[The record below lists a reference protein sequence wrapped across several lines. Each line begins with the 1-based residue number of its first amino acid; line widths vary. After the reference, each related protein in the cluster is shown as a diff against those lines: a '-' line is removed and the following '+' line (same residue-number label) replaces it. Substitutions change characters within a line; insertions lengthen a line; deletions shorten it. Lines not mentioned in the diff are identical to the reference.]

1 MKICIQTSYFRQERI
16 KAHLCTL
23 CAMEKTVIIGII
35 SAIVLGLFFAAIG
48 STTSIYAQNVTGG
61 GGNVTKSNVTGG
73 NVTGGNATKS
83 NATAG
88 GPQCKIPVLGP
99 ALPGCK

>member
-1 MKICIQTSYFRQERI
+1 
-16 KAHLCTL
+16 
-23 CAMEKTVIIGII
+23 MEKTVIIGII

-61 GGNVTKSNVTGG
+61 NVTKG
-73 NVTGGNATKS
+73 NVTGANATKS

-99 ALPGCK
+99 SLPGCK

>member
-1 MKICIQTSYFRQERI
+1 
-16 KAHLCTL
+16 
-23 CAMEKTVIIGII
+23 MEKTVIIGII

-61 GGNVTKSNVTGG
+61 NVTGGNVTGG

-83 NATAG
+83 NATASG
-88 GPQCKIPVLGP
+88 NPLCKAPVLGQIV
-99 ALPGCK
+99 PGCK

>member
-1 MKICIQTSYFRQERI
+1 
-16 KAHLCTL
+16 
-23 CAMEKTVIIGII
+23 MEKTVIIGTI

-61 GGNVTKSNVTGG
+61 GGNVTGG

-83 NATAG
+83 NATASG
-88 GPQCKIPVLGP
+88 NPLCKAPVLGQIV
-99 ALPGCK
+99 PGCK